1 MHSLEK
7 MYIGGMERLLYKD
20 LLAWKASKDRKP
32 LILNGARQ
40 VGKTWLLK
48 EFGRREYESVAYIN
62 CEKAVHLEA
71 VFEDFETV
79 RLVRALSALSGVD
92 IRPGK
97 TLLILDE
104 IQEFP
109 RALTGLKYFCEDAP
123 EYHVVVAGS
132 LLGIALHAGISFPVG
147 KVDFLRLY
155 PLTFEEFL
163 LANNRALAV
172 DALNAKEW
180 DTLKS
185 LSSMFVEFLR
195 QYYYVGGMPA
205 VVSAFLDGS
214 GPAGIRKMQKQIL
227 ADYESDFSKHAPPHE
242 YARIK
247 MIWDSIPRQ
256 LAKENKKFMYS
267 ELKKGERAS
276 KYELA
281 LQWLLDAGLVYKVQR
296 VSKVQMPVRF
306 YEEPSVYKL
315 FTLDVGLLG
324 AQMDV
329 GADQVLI
336 GEKIFAEYNGA
347 FAEEYVLTQ
356 LMAMEKVVRYYSTN
370 DSQVELDFVVQ
381 TDSRV
386 VPVEVKAEENVR
398 SKSLRTFIERNR
410 ELVGLRFS
418 MKPYINQQWME
429 NVPLFAVQGYFK

>member
-1 MHSLEK
+1 
-7 MYIGGMERLLYKD
+7 MERLLYRD
-20 LLAWKASKDRKP
+20 LLVWKASKHRKP

-48 EFGRREYESVAYIN
+48 EFGQREYESVAYIN
-62 CEKAVHLEA
+62 CEKAENLDD
-71 VFEDFETV
+71 VFENFDTH
-79 RLVRALSALSGVD
+79 RLVRSLSALSGVD
-92 IRPGK
+92 ILPGK

-109 RALTGLKYFCEDAP
+109 RALTSLKYLCEDAP

-132 LLGIALHAGISFPVG
+132 LLGIALHAGVSFPVG
-147 KVDFLRLY
+147 KVDFLKLY

-163 LANNRALAV
+163 LASKKDLAAE
-172 DALNAKEW
+172 ALNKKDW

-185 LSSMFVEFLR
+185 LSTMFVELLR

-205 VVSAFLDGS
+205 VVSAFLEGS
-214 GPAGIRKMQKQIL
+214 GPAEVRKLQKQIL
-227 ADYESDFSKHAPPHE
+227 ADYENDFSKHSPPHE
-242 YARIK
+242 HARIK

-256 LAKENKKFMYS
+256 LSKENKKFLYS

-281 LQWLLDAGLVYKVQR
+281 LQWLLDAGLVYKIPR
-296 VSKVQMPVRF
+296 ISKVQMPIRF

-315 FTLDVGLLG
+315 FVLDVGLLG

-329 GADQVLI
+329 SAEKVLI
-336 GEKIFAEYNGA
+336 GEKIFSEYSGA

-356 LMAMEKVVRYYSTN
+356 LMAMEKLVRYYSTN

-381 TDSRV
+381 TNDRV
-386 VPVEVKAEENVR
+386 IPVEVKAEENVR
-398 SKSLRTFIERNR
+398 SKSLRTFIERNSN
-410 ELVGLRFS
+410 LMGLRFS

-429 NVPLFAVQGYFK
+429 NVPLFAVQGYFKDN

>member
-1 MHSLEK
+1 
-7 MYIGGMERLLYKD
+7 MERLLYKD

-195 QYYYVGGMPA
+195 QFH
-205 VVSAFLDGS
+205 VSW
-214 GPAGIRKMQKQIL
+214 RKK
-227 ADYESDFSKHAPPHE
+227 
-242 YARIK
+242 IK
-247 MIWDSIPRQ
+247 SSCI
-256 LAKENKKFMYS
+256 AN
-267 ELKKGERAS
+267 
-276 KYELA
+276 
-281 LQWLLDAGLVYKVQR
+281 
-296 VSKVQMPVRF
+296 
-306 YEEPSVYKL
+306 
-315 FTLDVGLLG
+315 
-324 AQMDV
+324 
-329 GADQVLI
+329 
-336 GEKIFAEYNGA
+336 
-347 FAEEYVLTQ
+347 
-356 LMAMEKVVRYYSTN
+356 
-370 DSQVELDFVVQ
+370 
-381 TDSRV
+381 
-386 VPVEVKAEENVR
+386 
-398 SKSLRTFIERNR
+398 
-410 ELVGLRFS
+410 
-418 MKPYINQQWME
+418 
-429 NVPLFAVQGYFK
+429 

>member
-92 IRPGK
+92 IWPGK

-109 RALTGLKYFCEDAP
+109 RALTSLKYFCEDAP

-214 GPAGIRKMQKQIL
+214 GPAEIRKMQKQIL

-242 YARIK
+242 HARIK

-256 LAKENKKFMYS
+256 LAKENKKVMYS

-276 KYELA
+276 KYERA

-336 GEKIFAEYNGA
+336 GEKIFAEYSGA